1 MQGGHRTSA
10 ALQRLVG
17 EGVLTAAQL
26 DAVAAALAAEDARN
40 RPPPGKLIA
49 EIAAYIGAGLL
60 LGGGG
65 LVLATSWDDLAAI
78 VRATLFAAVTIGL
91 VFGGI
96 AVAGGVSVLFHGAV
110 DGPTARLRLAT
121 VLFALAAVSLLVT
134 VGTAIGDGNEDTAW
148 AVATVVAT
156 VAAGVGYFA
165 IRSLPGLV
173 TCAVLSAC
181 AVPAVLDVLFDVD
194 EPWIGVG
201 LLVLGAL
208 WFALT
213 RIGVFVELWAG
224 YSIAILISVVGAQL
238 TGDTDLT
245 SAYLLTAMVA
255 IACFALYAAQRS
267 AVLVIGG
274 GAAVALSAAEAV
286 WQLTDGAVGAAGAVL
301 AVGAIVLIVGA
312 VLLARASKTSV

>member
-1 MQGGHRTSA
+1 
-10 ALQRLVG
+10 
-17 EGVLTAAQL
+17 
-26 DAVAAALAAEDARN
+26 
-40 RPPPGKLIA
+40 
-49 EIAAYIGAGLL
+49 
-60 LGGGG
+60 
-65 LVLATSWDDLAAI
+65 
-78 VRATLFAAVTIGL
+78 
-91 VFGGI
+91 
-96 AVAGGVSVLFHGAV
+96 
-110 DGPTARLRLAT
+110 
-121 VLFALAAVSLLVT
+121 
-134 VGTAIGDGNEDTAW
+134 
-148 AVATVVAT
+148 
-156 VAAGVGYFA
+156 
-165 IRSLPGLV
+165 LV

-201 LLVLGAL
+201 LLILGAL
-208 WFALT
+208 WFTLT

-238 TGDTDLT
+238 TGDTNLT

-301 AVGAIVLIVGA
+301 AFGAMVLIVGA
-312 VLLARASKTSV
+312 VLLARASKTSA